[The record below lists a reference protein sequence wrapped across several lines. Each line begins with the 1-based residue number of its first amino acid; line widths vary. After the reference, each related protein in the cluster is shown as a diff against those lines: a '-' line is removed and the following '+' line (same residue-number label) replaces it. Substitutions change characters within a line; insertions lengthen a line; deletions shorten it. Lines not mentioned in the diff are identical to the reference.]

1 MLLHAIMP
9 PYFSFAC
16 YTFDDEKISTLH
28 FNPTDI
34 ALYGGIVLEW
44 CSGSRE
50 TQPLIIF
57 SPPHYPL
64 LGPTGVNPCS
74 DLGSAFVLRSA
85 AGLGWAGLACC
96 EVVMWVETGALKPP
110 VPGAGSHCP
119 HLLQLVDDGDPATPP
134 RHHTAAAQWSWCCGR

>member
-1 MLLHAIMP
+1 MLLHAITP

-34 ALYGGIVLEW
+34 ALYGSIVLEW
-44 CSGSRE
+44 CSDPHE
-50 TQPLIIF
+50 TQPPAEIIF

-85 AGLGWAGLACC
+85 AACWAGLACC
-96 EVVMWVETGALKPP
+96 G
-110 VPGAGSHCP
+110 
-119 HLLQLVDDGDPATPP
+119 
-134 RHHTAAAQWSWCCGR
+134 

>member
-44 CSGSRE
+44 CSGSHE
-50 TQPLIIF
+50 TQPPAEIIF

-85 AGLGWAGLACC
+85 AACWAGLACC
-96 EVVMWVETGALKPP
+96 G
-110 VPGAGSHCP
+110 
-119 HLLQLVDDGDPATPP
+119 
-134 RHHTAAAQWSWCCGR
+134 

>member
-1 MLLHAIMP
+1 MP

-50 TQPLIIF
+50 TQLLIIF

-85 AGLGWAGLACC
+85 AAACWAGLACC
-96 EVVMWVETGALKPP
+96 DVGRNWSFEASCAWCWATVHTSSSWWMME
-110 VPGAGSHCP
+110 
-119 HLLQLVDDGDPATPP
+119 TPP
-134 RHHTAAAQWSWCCGR
+134 PRPGTTQLQPGGRGVVGDDEAENVAD

>member
-1 MLLHAIMP
+1 MP

-44 CSGSRE
+44 CSGSHE
-50 TQPLIIF
+50 TQPPAEIIF
-57 SPPHYPL
+57 SPPHSHCSAPQELILAQTLAL
-64 LGPTGVNPCS
+64 LLCC
-74 DLGSAFVLRSA
+74 AVLLR
-85 AGLGWAGLACC
+85 AGLGWL
-96 EVVMWVETGALKPP
+96 VVLWVETGALKPP
-110 VPGAGSHCP
+110 VPGAGAHCP

-134 RHHTAAAQWSWCCGR
+134 RHHTAADRWSWCCGR